1 MEGELAKL
9 RAEQRDALRLCDLH
23 QVPLDG
29 DRGLRTLDPRD
40 LNADDLRPHLR
51 IRLCCDVPRSGDGR
65 RYRKGGHDGSDGGDA
80 LHEVLPSRLLCHV
93 PRVRAPPFGVVR
105 ARDVAN
111 VTAVTQTEVV
121 EWPLLADL
129 PAEDVRRLLAI
140 ARRRTFARGEVVFHR
155 DDPADSLHFVVR
167 GRFGARVLTPLG
179 DSVLVDVLGPG
190 QSFGELALLLPDA
203 RRSATVEALE
213 AGETRSV
220 FRDDFAALQREHP
233 GVKDVLLR
241 LLAEQ
246 LRRST
251 DRVVEAHHVDAE
263 TRVRRR
269 LLELAATYED
279 GVVPLTQEDVAAMA
293 GTSRATVN
301 RVLREE
307 EKLGAVALARGRTS
321 VLDAADLERRC
332 RRQV

>member
-1 MEGELAKL
+1 M
-9 RAEQRDALRLCDLH
+9 D
-23 QVPLDG
+23 
-29 DRGLRTLDPRD
+29 
-40 LNADDLRPHLR
+40 
-51 IRLCCDVPRSGDGR
+51 
-65 RYRKGGHDGSDGGDA
+65 
-80 LHEVLPSRLLCHV
+80 
-93 PRVRAPPFGVVR
+93 
-105 ARDVAN
+105 
-111 VTAVTQTEVV
+111 
-121 EWPLLADL
+121 WPLLVDL
-129 PAEDVRRLLAI
+129 PPDDVRRMLSI

-155 DDPADSLHFVVR
+155 DDPADTLHLVVR
-167 GRFGARVLTPLG
+167 GHFGARVVTPLG
-179 DSVLVDVLGPG
+179 DTVLVDVLGPG

-220 FRDDFAALQREHP
+220 LRDDFVALQRTHP

-251 DRVVEAHHVDAE
+251 ERLVEAHYVDAE

-269 LLELAATYED
+269 LVELSSMYES
-279 GVVPLTQEDVAAMA
+279 GVVPLIQDDLAAMA

-307 EKLGAVALARGRTS
+307 ATRGAVALARGRTT
-321 VLDAADLERRC
+321 VLDLEALERRC
-332 RRQV
+332 RRQS

>member
-1 MEGELAKL
+1 M
-9 RAEQRDALRLCDLH
+9 
-23 QVPLDG
+23 
-29 DRGLRTLDPRD
+29 
-40 LNADDLRPHLR
+40 
-51 IRLCCDVPRSGDGR
+51 
-65 RYRKGGHDGSDGGDA
+65 
-80 LHEVLPSRLLCHV
+80 
-93 PRVRAPPFGVVR
+93 
-105 ARDVAN
+105 
-111 VTAVTQTEVV
+111 

-129 PAEDVRRLLAI
+129 PPEDVRQLLAI
-140 ARRRTFARGEVVFHR
+140 ARRRTFGKGEVVFHR
-155 DDPADSLHFVVR
+155 DDPADSLHLVVR

-179 DSVLVDVLGPG
+179 DSVLVDVIAPG
-190 QSFGELALLLPDA
+190 QAFGELALLLPDA

-213 AGETRSV
+213 PGETRSV

-251 DRVVEAHHVDAE
+251 DRVVEAHYVDAE

-269 LLELAATYED
+269 LAELARAYDD
-279 GVVPLTQEDVAAMA
+279 GVVPLTQEDLAAMA

-307 EKLGAVALARGRTS
+307 ERLGTVALSRGRTA
-321 VLDAADLERRC
+321 VLDLAALERRC
-332 RRQV
+332 GRPL